1 MLEGRSQTGG
11 STVRGPDGGAR
22 PISRGSAGTSLFSR
36 PLSRGSH
43 ASGMTL
49 LSAISE
55 GLPPVVQEFRRRW
68 QKLTRTGRYT
78 P

>member
-1 MLEGRSQTGG
+1 MIEGRSQTGGG
-11 STVRGPDGGAR
+11 STVRGPDGR
-22 PISRGSAGTSLFSR
+22 PTSRGSAGTSLFSR